1 MKKISTFIIELNEEF
16 VDLKKKFFLNL
27 ILLDQLL
34 LVLVLKLD

>member
-16 VDLKKKFFLNL
+16 VDLKKNFFFNF